1 MVAIADGID
10 HIQSFVTGKNSPL
23 VSSDQPGSGLKAAV
37 GICYL
42 SFAFVWFVVLG
53 QFSDSDFSLVMTGG
67 AALQCLGFVILC
79 IKVRAKKSVEG
90 LSSKTLAM
98 FAIYYCVRLTS
109 TSLKNGYIPV
119 DSSGDFMYQLMDLA
133 GLLCVC
139 HLLYAIHKTHVLTYQ
154 DEDDTLPILPLV
166 IPCAVLAYFVHGDFN
181 KDAFYDIV
189 WTTSLNLETLAM
201 VPQLWMMAKQGGKVD
216 STMANFVGCIVLSCV
231 CRFEFWW
238 YAYPEIA
245 EEGGSEIA
253 AMHVLIAHILQLLF
267 SADFMFYFAQ
277 AKINGTSLVLPDT
290 EGLEI

>member
-1 MVAIADGID
+1 MAAIANGLD
-10 HIQSFVTGKNSPL
+10 HISSFVCGNGSNL
-23 VSSDQPGSGLKAAV
+23 GSSEKSGLKSAIV
-37 GICYL
+37 LCYFT
-42 SFAFVWFVVLG
+42 FAFMWIVVLG

-67 AALQCLGFVILC
+67 ATLQFMGFVILC
-79 IKVRAKKSVEG
+79 LKVRATQSVAG
-90 LSSKTLAM
+90 LSSQTLAM
-98 FAIYYCVRLTS
+98 FAVYYCVRLTS

-119 DSSGDFMYQLMDLA
+119 DSSGDYMYQLMDLA
-133 GLLCVC
+133 GLFCVL
-139 HLLYAIHKTHVLTYQ
+139 HLLYACHKTHIISY
-154 DEDDTLPILPLV
+154 DEADDTMPIMPLI
-166 IPCAVLAYFVHGDFN
+166 IPSAVLAYFVHGDFN
-181 KDAFYDIV
+181 KNAFYDTV

-216 STMANFVGCIVLSCV
+216 TTMANFVGCIVLSCV

-277 AKINGTSLVLPDT
+277 AKINGTALVLPDT